1 MLLPA
6 AWLIAPPAEVVNENV
21 AATPAFAATRS
32 GPAIEKVG
40 LITLSPITPE
50 FAPDDAVGS
59 ALVSMLTPVKF
70 PAVAAPMVRPV
81 TVTVTALLAAI
92 AAVAVV
98 MTICVPVGVAAV
110 PVAPPPLI
118 ATPGVPVLEKKPD
131 GYVSVMVLPVA
142 SAPPAEVVND
152 TVASAGVMPATR
164 SDATISNVTDV
175 TWEAIAIE
183 QLSTAT
189 RMSSNH

>member
-1 MLLPA
+1 M
-6 AWLIAPPAEVVNENV
+6 V
-21 AATPAFAATRS
+21 
-32 GPAIEKVG
+32 
-40 LITLSPITPE
+40 
-50 FAPDDAVGS
+50 
-59 ALVSMLTPVKF
+59 MPVEF

-81 TVTVTALLAAI
+81 NVTVTALPAAI

-131 GYVSVMVLPVA
+131 GYVSVMLLPVA

-152 TVASAGVMPATR
+152 TVAAAGVLPATR
-164 SDATISNVTDV
+164 SDA
-175 TWEAIAIE
+175 AIVNEVIVA
-183 QLSTAT
+183 
-189 RMSSNH
+189 